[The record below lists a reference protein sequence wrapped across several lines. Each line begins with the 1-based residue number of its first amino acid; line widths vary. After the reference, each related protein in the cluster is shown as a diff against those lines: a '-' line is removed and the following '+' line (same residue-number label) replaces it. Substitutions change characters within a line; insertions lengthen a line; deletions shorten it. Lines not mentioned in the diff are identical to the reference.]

1 MLSDCD
7 VGQELKSLGAN
18 VLMLLKD
25 ATLQDY
31 YSSDRTL
38 PELHGGSILLWDLPD
53 VEVSFAEV
61 VHLSEG
67 RESQR
72 DTDRHPSTKRVS
84 SEGCVNCSQ
93 AVASN

>member
-31 YSSDRTL
+31 YSSDLADRTL
-38 PELHGGSILLWDLPD
+38 PELHGGSFLLGYLPD
-53 VEVSFAEV
+53 VYRRSCT
-61 VHLSEG
+61 
-67 RESQR
+67 SQR
-72 DTDRHPSTKRVS
+72 RS
-84 SEGCVNCSQ
+84 
-93 AVASN
+93 